1 LRYIILLL
9 LFNILFAS
17 SVEEKNLLY
26 SKNSVHGCT
35 IAFFAKQ
42 KPSCSSS
49 KTSKK
54 VPIVKKKVEEKNLFY
69 SKDMVEVKL
78 TKVLNSVKFF
88 KKRKESETKKLL
100 TELEATKQELAR
112 VKQALLQSKK
122 KLVESKKIIKRYKFV
137 KKQKIKKQK
146 IKKRKT
152 KVRTHIVKVVPKKKR
167 IKKHYIKKR
176 KTKVRTHIVKVV
188 PKKKRVEEQVVIH
201 RVIQPLTPHLKWVEV
216 QVEENRNIYDLALE
230 YYGDAQAY
238 DKIYAANRDVI
249 ESDFQIKNGM
259 TLKIPITE
267 RFKEQPIVLN
277 VD

>member
-1 LRYIILLL
+1 LRYIIFLLFF
-9 LFNILFAS
+9 FNILFGS
-17 SVEEKNLLY
+17 SLEEQNLLY
-26 SKNSVHGCT
+26 SKNRAHGCT
-35 IAFFAKQ
+35 IPFFAKQ

-49 KTSKK
+49 KSIRK
-54 VPIVKKKVEEKNLFY
+54 VSIVKQKVEEKVI
-69 SKDMVEVKL
+69 KVKL
-78 TKVLNSVKFF
+78 TEVLNNVKKF

-112 VKQALLQSKK
+112 VKRALLLSKK

-137 KKQKIKKQK
+137 KKKK

-152 KVRTHIVKVVPKKKR
+152 KVRIHTVKKVRKHIVKVVSTKKR
-167 IKKHYIKKR
+167 IKKHYIKKH
-176 KTKVRTHIVKVV
+176 KTKVKTHIVKVI

-201 RVIQPLTPHLKWVEV
+201 RVIQPLTSHLKWVEV

-238 DKIYAANRDVI
+238 DKIYSANRDVI
-249 ESDFQIKNGM
+249 DSDFQIKNGM
-259 TLKIPITE
+259 ILKIPITE

>member
-1 LRYIILLL
+1 
-9 LFNILFAS
+9 LFAS

-26 SKNSVHGCT
+26 SKNRAHGCT
-35 IAFFAKQ
+35 IPFFAKQ

-49 KTSKK
+49 KPTKK
-54 VPIVKKKVEEKNLFY
+54 VPVVKQKVEEKV
-69 SKDMVEVKL
+69 VEGKL
-78 TKVLNSVKFF
+78 TEVLKSVKQF

-112 VKQALLQSKK
+112 VKRELLQSKK
-122 KLVESKKIIKRYKFV
+122 KLVQSKKIIKRYKFV
-137 KKQKIKKQK
+137 KKKKIKKQK

-167 IKKHYIKKR
+167 IKKHYIKKH
-176 KTKVRTHIVKVV
+176 KTKVKTHIVKVI
-188 PKKKRVEEQVVIH
+188 PKKKRQQVEIH
-201 RVIQPLTPHLKWVEV
+201 QVIQPLSPPLKWVEV

-249 ESDFQIKNGM
+249 GSDFQLKNGM
-259 TLKIPITE
+259 RLKIPITK
-267 RFKEQPIVLN
+267 RFREQPIVLN